1 MSSSRIAWRIIIV
14 ALIAA
19 SWSAYGS
26 LVHSASLG
34 STQILMRIDASGSV
48 PQTGIAP
55 AWLICNGRL
64 TKTGD
69 VGGVFSGKATPR
81 IVTGATRIQSTVK
94 LLKPTQGHRM
104 IGFALYRSW
113 ASPHWLQVES
123 YGAATD
129 CDGPWRGPV
138 DGRGLLYGT
147 RSPGARVPPGRYYL
161 SLLWTRTAT
170 YTSPIPFLYAELS
183 NRQFQLPLPAGST
196 ISLWSCTGPVLS
208 GRCSSALFRTF

>member
-69 VGGVFSGKATPR
+69 VGGVFSGKATPPF
-81 IVTGATRIQSTVK
+81 VTGATRIQSTVK

-147 RSPGARVPPGRYYL
+147 RSPGARVPRAAITFPYCGPEPRPISTPYL
-161 SLLWTRTAT
+161 FCTRNYRT
-170 YTSPIPFLYAELS
+170 
-183 NRQFQLPLPAGST
+183 GSF
-196 ISLWSCTGPVLS
+196 SCPYQQDRL
-208 GRCSSALFRTF
+208 

>member
-69 VGGVFSGKATPR
+69 VGGVFSGKATPPF
-81 IVTGATRIQSTVK
+81 VTGATRIQSTVK

-161 SLLWTRTAT
+161 SFCGPRLR
-170 YTSPIPFLYAELS
+170 PIPTPCLFCTRNY
-183 NRQFQLPLPAGST
+183 RTGSF
-196 ISLWSCTGPVLS
+196 SCPYQQDRL
-208 GRCSSALFRTF
+208 